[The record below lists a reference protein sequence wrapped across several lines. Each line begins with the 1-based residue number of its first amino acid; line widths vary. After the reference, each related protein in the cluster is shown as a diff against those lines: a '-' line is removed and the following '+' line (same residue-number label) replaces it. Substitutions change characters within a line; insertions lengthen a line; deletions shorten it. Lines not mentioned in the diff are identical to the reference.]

1 MRMGSLLSLV
11 PNKVFPIKPTYTM
24 SGAKDRM
31 RHKKMRNQPS
41 NVTYSH
47 TGRSSDSQQQQ
58 QMRGLT
64 QHPSSWMR
72 GHQDGGVRHE
82 QALPKYITASLFAKA
97 RAAEVNAMLR
107 AVTKTT
113 GSSQVFG
120 ALPKHMRRRAMSHNT
135 KRLPC
140 RLREMAQRMLEKS
153 QQAGKKEK
161 KKQSKTKSRRARRR
175 HGNLLLEFNRRQRK
189 NKWLETHIWHAKRFH
204 MLKKWGYCLGD
215 RPTYKCYRASYRAM
229 NSGCL
234 LQDLSYYCCV
244 ELRGPEEQLLN
255 ALSRLTSKD
264 AGPTFAAASCVSGQ
278 KEGSVMLYKAD
289 QYPHQ
294 PLGPVCFL
302 WRPCSTTSPHRQ
314 LWIWLHP
321 SLKQDLLP
329 ELQAVCQCFEAVAP
343 AVVEV
348 VPSENLAEASPIPPA
363 PSDLSSEPQ
372 CSKRKRKVEADDE
385 NGCPAKKIVG
395 DGTRSL
401 STPVSWMSS
410 TTEIVISDLTMEI
423 VRYRLIG
430 PLSHSVLTEILVPA
444 TDCENNIKMT
454 SSPFWWPEECK
465 KEESMSLHRQQTD
478 VFQLLRGVYSTAE
491 LPAGC
496 VLGLTVDDPRLSL
509 PAKRGKAM
517 PDLHRTQGVDEEGR
531 RNLTLRGVPSPCA
544 QSALWEKSVRE
555 NVTNNKISEQ
565 DLNRMKRELLVPGS
579 RLLTPAQSRVP
590 ILLVNQAGKQ
600 LGEERLGWGSGWDLL
615 LPKGWGMAFWVPL
628 VYCGVRVGGLQMSL
642 KHCQNKSVPHFPHDY
657 PDCPAGVRFQE
668 QQEIEL
674 LEKFKRHPPSKRT
687 NYIKYGCV
695 APFRCPWQQLV
706 EEWEERVNQDSKT
719 VEMKDVTS
727 LSGDSPNPASA
738 FTVLRSRKVLR
749 QLSVWCRPSS
759 SHPRRAPSGCRAP
772 PLCPIV
778 TISLQ
783 AEWKR
788 CLLWVR
794 VCALSKGQPALHAM
808 LCVPTTEDLQRL
820 REDPQWSGPQ
830 EPQHTDHLKH
840 QLKRKGKRGEAAL
853 CCSALKKEQD
863 CNIPENDDVSSASEK
878 EKNPELVPIN
888 QHSGPS
894 LVLRD
899 PLPEPSAAVTTDPGN
914 SRVESLSITGCSNSD
929 LVQGLWTEL
938 LPNMLSHCTR
948 MTLGWVVQGDFSLAT
963 GTGEALGFVS
973 LAGLLQT
980 LLRQSADQR
989 GIVLLRNPTSL
1000 QYRFARLHIE
1010 A

>member
-1 MRMGSLLSLV
+1 
-11 PNKVFPIKPTYTM
+11 
-24 SGAKDRM
+24 
-31 RHKKMRNQPS
+31 
-41 NVTYSH
+41 
-47 TGRSSDSQQQQ
+47 
-58 QMRGLT
+58 MRGPL
-64 QHPSSWMR
+64 HPSPSWMKE
-72 GHQDGGVRHE
+72 HQDGGVEHE
-82 QALPKYITASLFAKA
+82 QTLPKYITGSFFAKA

-107 AVTKTT
+107 AVRKTT
-113 GSSQVFG
+113 SSSHVFG

-153 QQAGKKEK
+153 HQAGKKEK
-161 KKQSKTKSRRARRR
+161 KEQSKTKSRRARRR

-234 LQDLSYYCCV
+234 LQDLSYYCCM
-244 ELRGPEEQLLN
+244 ELCGPEEQLLN
-255 ALSRLTSKD
+255 GLSRLTNKD
-264 AGPTFAAASCVSGQ
+264 AGPTFAAASCLSGQ
-278 KEGSVMLYKAD
+278 KEGSVVVYKAD

-294 PLGPVCFL
+294 PLGPVSFL

-314 LWIWLHP
+314 LWIWVHP

-329 ELQAVCQCFEAVAP
+329 ELQAVCQCFEAVDP
-343 AVVEV
+343 AVVER
-348 VPSENLAEASPIPPA
+348 VPSENLAEASLVPPA
-363 PSDLSSEPQ
+363 PSDFSSEPR
-372 CSKRKRKVEADDE
+372 CTRRKRKAEADNE
-385 NGCPAKKIVG
+385 RACPAKKIVG

-401 STPVSWMSS
+401 TTPVSWRSCK
-410 TTEIVISDLTMEI
+410 TEIVISDLTMEI
-423 VRYRLIG
+423 LRYRLIG

-444 TDCENNIKMT
+444 TECENKMKMT

-465 KEESMSLHRQQTD
+465 KEESMSLHCQQAD
-478 VFQLLRGVYSTAE
+478 IFQLLRGVHSTAE

-496 VLGLTVDDPRLSL
+496 VLGLTVDDPRLFLSV
-509 PAKRGKAM
+509 KRRKIM
-517 PDLHRTQGVDEEGR
+517 PDLQWTQGVDEEQR
-531 RNLTLRGVPSPCA
+531 RNLTLRGVPSVCA
-544 QSALWEKSVRE
+544 QSAVWEKTVRD

-579 RLLTPAQSRVP
+579 RLPTPVQGRVP

-628 VYCGVRVGGLQMSL
+628 VYCGVRVGGFQMSL
-642 KHCQNKSVPHFPHDY
+642 KHSQNKSVPHFPHDY
-657 PDCPAGVRFQE
+657 PDCPAGARFQE

-674 LEKFKRHPPSKRT
+674 LEKFKRRPPSKRT

-706 EEWEERVNQDSKT
+706 EEWEDRVKQDEDDNQDSKT
-719 VEMKDVTS
+719 IKMKDVTL
-727 LSGDSPNPASA
+727 LSGDDPNPASA

-759 SHPRRAPSGCRAP
+759 RARRALNGCRAP
-772 PLCPIV
+772 LLCSVV
-778 TISLQ
+778 TTSLQ
-783 AEWKR
+783 TEWKR
-788 CLLWVR
+788 CVLWVR
-794 VCALSKGQPALHAM
+794 VHLLGKGQPALHAM
-808 LCVPTTEDLQRL
+808 LCVPTTEDLQHL
-820 REDPQWSGPQ
+820 REDPQWSGPK

-840 QLKRKGKRGEAAL
+840 QLKGRGKKGKAARD
-853 CCSALKKEQD
+853 CSAPKKEQA
-863 CNIPENDDVSSASEK
+863 CNIPEKVD
-878 EKNPELVPIN
+878 LVPIN
-888 QHSGPS
+888 QHTGPS
-894 LVLRD
+894 VVLRD
-899 PLPEPSAAVTTDPGN
+899 PSPEPSALVTTDPGH
-914 SRVESLSITGCSNSD
+914 SHVESLSVTGCSNST

-938 LPNMLSHCTR
+938 VPNVSSHCSR
-948 MTLGWVVQGDFSLAT
+948 MALGWMVQGDFSLAT

-973 LAGLLQT
+973 LVGLLQT
-980 LLRQSADQR
+980 LLRQSAEQR

>member
-1 MRMGSLLSLV
+1 
-11 PNKVFPIKPTYTM
+11 M
-24 SGAKDRM
+24 SGAKGRM

-41 NVTYSH
+41 NVTFSQSRDG
-47 TGRSSDSQQQQ
+47 TGRSSDSRQQHMMGQIEH
-58 QMRGLT
+58 RSG
-64 QHPSSWMR
+64 WMK
-72 GHQDGGVRHE
+72 GHQERHE
-82 QALPKYITASLFAKA
+82 QPLPKYITASLFAKA

-113 GSSQVFG
+113 GSSHVFG
-120 ALPKHMRRRAMSHNT
+120 ALPKHMRRRAMSHNS

-140 RLREMAQRMLEKS
+140 RLREMAQRVLEKS
-153 QQAGKKEK
+153 HQAGKKEK
-161 KKQSKTKSRRARRR
+161 KEQSKSKSRRARRR
-175 HGNLLLEFNRRQRK
+175 HGCLLLEFNRRQRK

-204 MLKKWGYCLGD
+204 MLKKWGYSLGD

-234 LQDLSYYCCV
+234 LQDLSYYCCM
-244 ELRGPEEQLLN
+244 ELIGPEEQLLN
-255 ALSRLTSKD
+255 ALSRLTNKD

-278 KEGSVMLYKAD
+278 KEGRVVLYKAD

-294 PLGPVCFL
+294 PLGPVHFL
-302 WRPCSTTSPHRQ
+302 WRPCCTTSPHRQ
-314 LWIWLHP
+314 LWIWAHP

-343 AVVEV
+343 AVVEA
-348 VPSENLAEASPIPPA
+348 VPSENLAEESLVPPA
-363 PSDLSSEPQ
+363 PSDGNCEPK
-372 CSKRKRKVEADDE
+372 CTKRKRKLETDNEKDY
-385 NGCPAKKIVG
+385 PAKKIVG

-401 STPVSWMSS
+401 NTPVSWKSCK
-410 TTEIVISDLTMEI
+410 TEIVISDLTMEI

-430 PLSHSVLTEILVPA
+430 PLSHSVLSEILAPA
-444 TDCENNIKMT
+444 TECENNNKTT

-465 KEESMSLHRQQTD
+465 KEENMSLHRQQTD
-478 VFQLLRGVYSTAE
+478 VFQQLRGVYATAE

-509 PAKRGKAM
+509 SVKKAKAA
-517 PDLHRTQGVDEEGR
+517 PDFQWTQGVDEEQR
-531 RNLTLRGVPSPCA
+531 RNLILRGIPSVCA
-544 QSALWEKSVRE
+544 QSALWDKSVRE
-555 NVTNNKISEQ
+555 NVTNNKISEK

-579 RLLTPAQSRVP
+579 RLPTTAQSRVP

-615 LPKGWGMAFWVPL
+615 LPKGWGMAFWIPL

-642 KHCQNKSVPHFPHDY
+642 KHSQNRSMPHFPHDY

-674 LEKFKRHPPSKRT
+674 LENFKRHPPSKRT

-695 APFRCPWQQLV
+695 APFRCKWQQLV
-706 EEWEERVNQDSKT
+706 EEWEEKVKQVEDIQDTKT
-719 VEMKDVTS
+719 IRMKDVTS
-727 LSGDSPNPASA
+727 LSGESPNPASA

-759 SHPRRAPSGCRAP
+759 SQTRRAQSACCAP
-772 PLCPIV
+772 PLCPALSM
-778 TISLQ
+778 SLQ
-783 AEWKR
+783 AQWKR
-788 CLLWVR
+788 CILWVR
-794 VCALSKGQPALHAM
+794 VCALGKGQPALHAM
-808 LCVPTTEDLQRL
+808 LCMPTTEDLQRL
-820 REDPQWSGPQ
+820 RDDPQWSGPS
-830 EPQHTDHLKH
+830 EPQHTDHLKL
-840 QLKRKGKRGEAAL
+840 QLKRKGKKDEAAQ
-853 CCSALKKEQD
+853 CCSVLKKEQD
-863 CNIPENDDVSSASEK
+863 SGIPEKDDPSSAPKMQK
-878 EKNPELVPIN
+878 EPELVSIN

-894 LVLRD
+894 VMLKD
-899 PLPEPSAAVTTDPGN
+899 SLPEPSASVTTDPGH
-914 SRVESLSITGCSNSD
+914 SCVESFSKQTLIH
-929 LVQGLWTEL
+929 GLWTER
-938 LPNMLSHCTR
+938 LPNISSHCTR
-948 MTLGWVVQGDFSLAT
+948 MTLGWVAQGDFSLAT

-973 LAGLLQT
+973 LVGLLQI
-980 LLRQSADQR
+980 LLMQSADQR

>member
-1 MRMGSLLSLV
+1 
-11 PNKVFPIKPTYTM
+11 M

-31 RHKKMRNQPS
+31 RDKKMRNQPS
-41 NVTYSH
+41 NVTYSQWRDS
-47 TGRSSDSQQQQ
+47 TGRSSDYPQQH
-58 QMRGLT
+58 MRGPP
-64 QHPSSWMR
+64 QHPSGWKR

-82 QALPKYITASLFAKA
+82 QALPKYITASLFARA

-107 AVTKTT
+107 AVSKTT
-113 GSSQVFG
+113 GSSHVFG

-153 QQAGKKEK
+153 QQAGKKERK
-161 KKQSKTKSRRARRR
+161 EQSKTKSRRARRR
-175 HGNLLLEFNRRQRK
+175 HGSLLLEFNRRQRK

-234 LQDLSYYCCV
+234 LQDLSYYCCM
-244 ELRGPEEQLLN
+244 ELHGPEEQLLN
-255 ALSRLTSKD
+255 ALSRLTNKD

-289 QYPHQ
+289 QYPHE
-294 PLGPVCFL
+294 PLGPVRFL
-302 WRPCSTTSPHRQ
+302 WRPCSTTSPQRQ
-314 LWIWLHP
+314 LWIWVHP

-329 ELQAVCQCFEAVAP
+329 ELQTVCQCFEPVGP
-343 AVVEV
+343 AGVEV
-348 VPSENLAEASPIPPA
+348 VPSENLVGASLISNA
-363 PSDLSSEPQ
+363 LSEFSPKPQ
-372 CSKRKRKVEADDE
+372 CTRRKRKVEADNE
-385 NGCPAKKIVG
+385 NDCPVRKIVG

-401 STPVSWMSS
+401 TTPVSWSS
-410 TTEIVISDLTMEI
+410 CNTEIVISDLTMEI

-444 TDCENNIKMT
+444 TDCENNTRMT

-509 PAKRGKAM
+509 SAKRGKVA
-517 PDLHRTQGVDEEGR
+517 PDLHRTQGVDEEQR
-531 RNLTLRGVPSPCA
+531 RNLALRGVSSVCA
-544 QSALWEKSVRE
+544 QSALWEKTVRE
-555 NVTNNKISEQ
+555 NVRNNKISEQ

-590 ILLVNQAGKQ
+590 ILLVNQAGKR

-628 VYCGVRVGGLQMSL
+628 VYCGVHVGGLQMSL
-642 KHCQNKSVPHFPHDY
+642 KHSQYKSVPHFPHDY

-674 LEKFKRHPPSKRT
+674 LEKFKRRPPSKRT
-687 NYIKYGCV
+687 NYIKYGC
-695 APFRCPWQQLV
+695 ATPFRCPWQQLV
-706 EEWEERVNQDSKT
+706 EEWEEGVKQHEDNQDTKT
-719 VEMKDVTS
+719 IKIKDMTS
-727 LSGDSPNPASA
+727 LSGAGPNPASA

-759 SHPRRAPSGCRAP
+759 YTRKALGGCCAL
-772 PLCPIV
+772 PLCPDVI
-778 TISLQ
+778 ISLQ
-783 AEWKR
+783 TEWKR
-788 CLLWVR
+788 CVLWVR
-794 VCALSKGQPALHAM
+794 LSALGKGQPALHAM
-808 LCVPTTEDLQRL
+808 LCVPTTEDLLRL
-820 REDPQWSGPQ
+820 RDDPQWSGPN

-853 CCSALKKEQD
+853 CCSALKEEQD
-863 CNIPENDDVSSASEK
+863 CNIPEMDDPRSASKMEK
-878 EKNPELVPIN
+878 KCDFFHIN

-894 LVLRD
+894 VVLGD
-899 PLPEPSAAVTTDPGN
+899 PLPKPSSSVTTDP
-914 SRVESLSITGCSNSD
+914 SHSCVESLSFTGCSNST
-929 LVQGLWTEL
+929 LVQGLWTKL
-938 LPNMLSHCTR
+938 LPNMSSHCSR

-963 GTGEALGFVS
+963 GTGEALGFVT
-973 LAGLLQT
+973 LVGLLQT
-980 LLRQSADQR
+980 LLGQSPDQR

>member
-1 MRMGSLLSLV
+1 
-11 PNKVFPIKPTYTM
+11 M

-41 NVTYSH
+41 NVTYSQW
-47 TGRSSDSQQQQ
+47 SDS
-58 QMRGLT
+58 
-64 QHPSSWMR
+64 P
-72 GHQDGGVRHE
+72 GHTSGSQRQYSRRSLHDGGVPDEHSI
-82 QALPKYITASLFAKA
+82 PKYITASFFANA
-97 RAAEVNAMLR
+97 RAAEVKAMLR

-113 GSSQVFG
+113 SSSHVFG

-140 RLREMAQRMLEKS
+140 RLRDMAQRTLEKS
-153 QQAGKKEK
+153 QQAGKKE
-161 KKQSKTKSRRARRR
+161 QSKTKSRRARRR
-175 HGNLLLEFNRRQRK
+175 HGSLLLEFNRRQRK

-244 ELRGPEEQLLN
+244 ELCGPEEQLLS
-255 ALSRLTSKD
+255 ALSRLTNKD
-264 AGPTFAAASCVSGQ
+264 AGPTFAAASCMSGQ
-278 KEGSVMLYKAD
+278 KEGNVVLYKAD

-294 PLGPVCFL
+294 PLGPVQFL

-329 ELQAVCQCFEAVAP
+329 ELQAVCQCFEAVVP
-343 AVVEV
+343 AAVEV
-348 VPSENLAEASPIPPA
+348 IPSEKLPEPNA
-363 PSDLSSEPQ
+363 PSDLISKPR
-372 CSKRKRKVEADDE
+372 CTKRKRKVEAGDE
-385 NGCPAKKIVG
+385 NDSPAKKIVG

-401 STPVSWMSS
+401 TTAVSWMSCK
-410 TTEIVISDLTMEI
+410 TEIVISDLTMDI

-444 TDCENNIKMT
+444 TTCEDNIKMAA
-454 SSPFWWPEECK
+454 SAFWWPEECK
-465 KEESMSLHRQQTD
+465 KGESMSLHRQQTD
-478 VFQLLRGVYSTAE
+478 VFQTLSGICSTSE

-496 VLGLTVDDPRLSL
+496 VLGLTVDDPRISLS
-509 PAKRGKAM
+509 AKRGKIT
-517 PDLHRTQGVDEEGR
+517 PDLSRTQGVDEKQR
-531 RNLTLRGVPSPCA
+531 RDLTLSGVPPVCA
-544 QSALWEKSVRE
+544 QSFLWDRSVRE
-555 NVTNNKISEQ
+555 NVTSNKISEQ

-579 RLLTPAQSRVP
+579 RLQTPAQSRVP

-600 LGEERLGWGSGWDLL
+600 VGEERLGWGSGWDLL
-615 LPKGWGMAFWVPL
+615 LPKGWGMAFWIPL

-642 KHCQNKSVPHFPHDY
+642 KHSENKSMPHFPHGY

-706 EEWEERVNQDSKT
+706 EEWEERVKQDEDNQDITSLK
-719 VEMKDVTS
+719 MKDEPL
-727 LSGDSPNPASA
+727 LSGDRPVPGSA

-749 QLSVWCRPSS
+749 QLSGWCRPSS
-759 SHPRRAPSGCRAP
+759 HTQRARRGCSVP
-772 PLCPIV
+772 PLCPV
-778 TISLQ
+778 GTMSLQ
-783 AEWKR
+783 AVWKK
-788 CLLWVR
+788 CVLWVR
-794 VCALSKGQPALHAM
+794 VCALGKGQPARHAM
-808 LCVPTTEDLQRL
+808 LCVPTTEDLQHL
-820 REDPQWSGPQ
+820 IEDPHWSGPM
-830 EPQHTDHLKH
+830 EPQHADHLKH
-840 QLKRKGKRGEAAL
+840 RLKSRGKKGDPAP
-853 CCSALKKEQD
+853 CCSAPKKKQD
-863 CNIPENDDVSSASEK
+863 CNVPEMDDSS
-878 EKNPELVPIN
+878 

-894 LVLRD
+894 VVFRD
-899 PLPEPSAAVTTDPGN
+899 PLLDPSALAATDSGQAHAEPLSSPGN
-914 SRVESLSITGCSNSD
+914 RSSTA
-929 LVQGLWTEL
+929 VQGLWTEQ
-938 LPNMLSHCTR
+938 LPNVSSHCSR

-973 LAGLLQT
+973 LVGLLQT
-980 LLRQSADQR
+980 LLGQSADQR